1 MIVVDANVVVHF
13 AIPGPRTPLAERI
26 READPDWHVPL
37 LWRSEVRNVLAGLAR
52 WGELDLGLAVEIMGA
67 AQAMLR
73 GREYEVDSAAV
84 LGRAVRSGCTAY
96 DCEYV
101 VLAEQLGV
109 PLVTAAR
116 QVLRAFPG
124 TAVALEDFG

>member
-1 MIVVDANVVVHF
+1 VIVVDANVVVYY
-13 AIPGPRTPLAERI
+13 AVPGPRTPLAERA
-26 READPDWHVPL
+26 READPDWHAPL

-52 WGELDLGLAVEIMGA
+52 QGEMDLGLAVEVMGA
-67 AQAMLR
+67 ALGMLG

-84 LGRAVRSGCTAY
+84 LERAVGSGCTAY

-109 PLVTAAR
+109 PLVTVDR
-116 QVLRAFPG
+116 QVLRAFPR
-124 TAVALEDFG
+124 TAVALEDFR

>member
-1 MIVVDANVVVHF
+1 MIVVDANVVVHY
-13 AIPGPRTPLAERI
+13 AIPGPRTPLAERV
-26 READPDWHVPL
+26 READPDWHAPL

-52 WGELDLGLAVEIMGA
+52 RGDMDLALAVEVMGA
-67 AQAMLR
+67 AQGMLG

-84 LGRAVRSGCTAY
+84 LQRAVRSGCTAY

-109 PLVTAAR
+109 HLVTADR
-116 QVLRAFPG
+116 QILRAFPG

>member
-13 AIPGPRTPLAERI
+13 AIPGPRTPLVERI

-37 LWRSEVRNVLAGLAR
+37 LWRSEVRNVLAGLAGR
-52 WGELDLGLAVEIMGA
+52 GELDLGLAVEIMGA

-109 PLVTAAR
+109 PLVTADR

-124 TAVALEDFG
+124 TTVAPEDFG

>member
-1 MIVVDANVVVHF
+1 MIVVDANVVVYY
-13 AIPGPRTPLAERI
+13 AIPGPRTPF
-26 READPDWHVPL
+26 ADRLRARDPEWHAPL

-52 WGELDLGLAVEIMGA
+52 RGEMDLDVAVLLMEA
-67 AQAMLR
+67 AQGMFG

-84 LGRAVRSGCTAY
+84 LERSFRSGCTAY

-101 VLAEQLGV
+101 VLAEELGV
-109 PLVTAAR
+109 RLVTVDR
-116 QVLRAFPG
+116 QVLRAFPK

>member
-1 MIVVDANVVVHF
+1 MIVVDANVVVHY
-13 AIPGPRTPLAERI
+13 AIPGPQTPLAERA
-26 READPDWHVPL
+26 READPDWHAPL
-37 LWRSEVRNVLAGLAR
+37 LWRSEFRNVLAGLAR
-52 WGELDLGLAVEIMGA
+52 RGEMDLGLAVEIMGA
-67 AQAMLR
+67 AQGMLG

-84 LGRAVRSGCTAY
+84 LERAIRSGCTAY

-109 PLVTAAR
+109 PLVTVDR
-116 QVLRAFPG
+116 QILRAFPG